1 MPVNRSSGKIA
12 TSHGMADQVL
22 RKLEPVNPNVRS
34 RVENALKL
42 TIESEP
48 KRAVSGDVAGYFSRG
63 AIVSRSNGLSRGIFF
78 SRNAA
83 VMRERPDEVRPISE
97 LILDEAVFD
106 AFAERLSSLRQAAP
120 WARARRER
128 QDRAARRGPWGIRQ
142 SPVRTPSRAWARGEP
157 ERRDDVRL
165 APRTVSPPPVG

>member
-106 AFAERLSSLRQAAP
+106 AFAERLSSLRQAARP
-120 WARARRER
+120 RREER
-128 QDRAARRGPWGIRQ
+128 RGRGPERTASGKRGQPAGVRGVSASPRCGHRPARGRAASQ
-142 SPVRTPSRAWARGEP
+142 SAATM
-157 ERRDDVRL
+157 
-165 APRTVSPPPVG
+165 